1 MNLIFLL
8 TGLAAYVAAAPTS
21 PFISTGPKSGVLATR
36 ELGDSFPF
44 VIARDGASL
53 GTPTDILP
61 ILSTTSKAEALPMR
75 EESLVTAA
83 AAGSIT
89 LCSEHN
95 KQGECKS
102 FTMGISGTCVRFD
115 GMYMKAKSL
124 LQPQGSACLYWSHD
138 DCEEGG
144 GPATALVD
152 IYSFDKDQNWSKLF
166 PYEGLFASGKCFGS
180 DLSLKTRNFAVGQD
194 IHGRNIG

>member
-1 MNLIFLL
+1 MKPTLL
-8 TGLAAYVAAAPTS
+8 LAGLAAYVAAAPMS
-21 PFISTGPKSGVLATR
+21 PFISTGAKVEILTTR
-36 ELGDSFPF
+36 ELGDISPL
-44 VIARDGASL
+44 VIARNGASL
-53 GTPTDILP
+53 GTPTDASSILGT
-61 ILSTTSKAEALPMR
+61 INTVKTHATR
-75 EESLVTAA
+75 EDSLAMAA

-102 FTMGISGTCVRFD
+102 FTLGTSGTCIRFD

-144 GPATALVD
+144 GPATALID
-152 IYSFDKDQNWSKLF
+152 IYSFDGDQNWPTLF
-166 PYEGLFASGKCFGS
+166 PYESLFASGKCYGS
-180 DLSLKTRNFAVGQD
+180 DQSLKAREFAVSQD
-194 IHGRNIG
+194 IRGGNIG